1 MSLRCLRIPA
11 LLILVLPVFAH
22 AQSLGDVARQARD
35 ERQQSAVPPTKVY
48 TNDDL
53 TSPSSEA
60 AADQSNKDGDQSAQ
74 TESTAEGAG
83 KTADSK
89 TAGSKAAASGKSNA
103 GPKKESAT
111 QEQEIQKRTQEINQR
126 YLERI
131 AGLQSQISA
140 AQQDLARLQRDQVES
155 TNHFQNSKATAP
167 SLPEYN
173 QAQAVFSQQIE
184 AQRQL
189 IVDLN
194 SQLEDA
200 KESARHA
207 GVPHTSD

>member
-35 ERQQSAVPPTKVY
+35 ERQQNAVPPTKVY

-53 TSPSSEA
+53 ANPSSEA
-60 AADQSNKDGDQSAQ
+60 AADQSHKDGDQSAQ
-74 TESTAEGAG
+74 TEPSAEGAG
-83 KTADSK
+83 K
-89 TAGSKAAASGKSNA
+89 TAGSKAAAS
-103 GPKKESAT
+103 PDKERGA
-111 QEQEIQKRTQEINQR
+111 QELEIQKRTQEINQR

-155 TNHFQNSKATAP
+155 TNLFQSSNATAP
-167 SLPEYN
+167 SIPEYN
-173 QAQAVFSQQIE
+173 QAQTVFSQQIE
-184 AQRQL
+184 AQRKL
-189 IVDLN
+189 IVDLH

-207 GVPHTSD
+207 GVPHASD

>member
-35 ERQQSAVPPTKVY
+35 ERQQNAVPPTKVY

-53 TSPSSEA
+53 ARPSSEA
-60 AADQSNKDGDQSAQ
+60 TADQSNKDGDQSAQ
-74 TESTAEGAG
+74 TEPTAEGAG
-83 KTADSK
+83 KTA
-89 TAGSKAAASGKSNA
+89 GSKAS
-103 GPKKESAT
+103 PEKERAT
-111 QEQEIQKRTQEINQR
+111 QELEIQKRTQEINQR

-155 TNHFQNSKATAP
+155 TNHFQSSKATAP

-184 AQRQL
+184 AQRKL

-207 GVPHTSD
+207 GVPHASD